1 MAMTLRLTDDEAQ
14 ALRKRAE
21 LEGRSM
27 QTVVRR
33 ALRKYIEDTSRDDL
47 LDAVLMKT
55 SLGTPKHLTGLAG
68 DLPVFERAIAYCR
81 THTRRRLHGSRCR
94 TLRFC
99 GCTATSNSFR
109 SRCLSI
115 AGHKSGSITH
125 R

>member
-47 LDAVLMKT
+47 LDAVLDEELPRYAEALDR
-55 SLGTPKHLTGLAG
+55 LG
-68 DLPVFERAIAYCR
+68 R
-81 THTRRRLHGSRCR
+81 
-94 TLRFC
+94 
-99 GCTATSNSFR
+99 
-109 SRCLSI
+109 
-115 AGHKSGSITH
+115 
-125 R
+125 